1 MRPQNLFLMLFVL
14 FLFAC
19 DKDEMDTSLE
29 DFCNVKPDGWN
40 CEIIESNFNPSDIPQ
55 NADTP
60 IAIVKYTSSNREFNG
75 IGQTNV
81 NPSLVLNLYPIKHKD
96 DLLSFIK
103 SQQIFSWCIPIYFGE
118 TKDYFVITSPCFKNS
133 GTFTEEANS
142 SIADLYAALDKI
154 IIKKD
159 YELIDN

>member
-1 MRPQNLFLMLFVL
+1 MLFVL
-14 FLFAC
+14 LLFAC
-19 DKDEMDTSLE
+19 EKDVMNTSLE

-40 CEIIESNFNPSDIPQ
+40 CELIESNFNPGDIPQ

-60 IAIVKYTSSNREFNG
+60 LAVIKYYNSNREFNG

-81 NPSLVLNLYPIKHKD
+81 NPSLILNFYPIERKD
-96 DLLSFIK
+96 DLLSFIE
-103 SQQIFSWCIPIYFGE
+103 SQQVYSWCIPIYFGE

-154 IIKKD
+154 IIKRD
-159 YELIDN
+159 YN

>member
-1 MRPQNLFLMLFVL
+1 MRPQNLFLMLLVI

-19 DKDEMDTSLE
+19 DKDLDTSLE
-29 DFCNVKPDGWN
+29 DFCNVKPSGWN
-40 CEIIESNFNPSDIPQ
+40 CEIIESNFSPSDISQ
-55 NADTP
+55 NAETP
-60 IAIVKYTSSNREFNG
+60 IAIVKYTNLKRDFTG

-81 NPSLVLNLYPIKHKD
+81 NPSLILNLYPIKQKD

-118 TKDYFVITSPCFKNS
+118 TKDYFIITSPCFKNS

-142 SIADLYAALDKI
+142 SISDLYAALDKI
-154 IIKKD
+154 TIKKN
-159 YELIDN
+159 Y

>member
-1 MRPQNLFLMLFVL
+1 MRPQNLFLMLLVL

-19 DKDEMDTSLE
+19 EKNLMDTSLE

-40 CEIIESNFNPSDIPQ
+40 CEIIESNFNLSDIPQ

-60 IAIVKYTSSNREFNG
+60 IAIVKYYNSNREFNG

-81 NPSLVLNLYPIKHKD
+81 NPSLILNLYPMEQKD
-96 DLLSFIK
+96 DLLNFIK
-103 SQQIFSWCIPIYFGE
+103 SQQFFSWCIPRYFGE
-118 TKDYFVITSPCFKNS
+118 TKDYFIITSPCFKNS

-159 YELIDN
+159 HELIDN